1 MRFQLVCVK
10 PGSEN
15 TETWFFDNQTNKI
28 VGENG
33 RTYYFW
39 NDPRFFGVEDH
50 FQSVP
55 ARVYDEEHPI
65 QENFRVLSKLK
76 IQLGLACNC
85 DCAYCQQKQWR
96 NPTEIQAD
104 EIDIVRF
111 FDSFERAGLSLRK
124 QGTIELWGGEPLV
137 YRKVL
142 QLLLPKL

>member
-1 MRFQLVCVK
+1 MKFQLVCVK
-10 PGSEN
+10 PGSGD

-65 QENFRVLSKLK
+65 RENFRVLSKLK
-76 IQLGLACNC
+76 KIGRASC
-85 DCAYCQQKQWR
+85 R
-96 NPTEIQAD
+96 
-104 EIDIVRF
+104 
-111 FDSFERAGLSLRK
+111 ER
-124 QGTIELWGGEPLV
+124 V
-137 YRKVL
+137 
-142 QLLLPKL
+142 